1 MIAAVKDKEKIY
13 NPTSQSK
20 KVSLLCVV
28 IVSVC
33 GDNEDKNFDAVY
45 FVYKSVLLVDAAG
58 PCALLVFAERLGD
71 STTSCWMQFEF
82 FQHTE

>member
-33 GDNEDKNFDAVY
+33 GDNKYEDFCAVY
-45 FVYKSVLLVDAAG
+45 FVHKPMLLRYTA
-58 PCALLVFAERLGD
+58 
-71 STTSCWMQFEF
+71 
-82 FQHTE
+82 